1 MEKYQ
6 KAAKFVSIGIV
17 AWCLLN
23 MVLYYMKIPVPE
35 TSLTSIILLCYCSS
49 SLIMQI
55 GYYKT
60 KAEKYY
66 KTIIIGDIIII
77 ALCIYWVITRA

>member
-6 KAAKFVSIGIV
+6 KVANFVIIGIL
-17 AWCLLN
+17 AFCLLN
-23 MVLYYMKIPVPE
+23 FALYYMKIPVPE

-60 KAEKYY
+60 KTQKYY

-77 ALCIYWVITRA
+77 ALCLYWIIT